1 MKELGEVRSKAV
13 ALLSRREYCRQE
25 MVEKLISKGARR
37 EHAESVVEQL
47 SSSSLISE
55 ERFSKALIRVRVRQG
70 YGPVRIKYEL
80 TQRGVADD
88 LATTC
93 LAEWNDSWTQQ
104 LSRVIERK
112 YGDRPANSF
121 NEWAKRANFLKNR
134 GFTTDQIH
142 ENLEKHRKVSQT
154 E

>member
-104 LSRVIERK
+104 LNRVIERK
-112 YGDRPANSF
+112 YGVRPANSF

>member
-1 MKELGEVRSKAV
+1 
-13 ALLSRREYCRQE
+13 

-47 SSSSLISE
+47 STSGLISE
-55 ERFSKALIRVRVRQG
+55 ERFSKALIQVRVRQG

-104 LSRVIERK
+104 LTRVIERK

-134 GFTTDQIH
+134 KGTI
-142 ENLEKHRKVSQT
+142 R
-154 E
+154 

>member
-13 ALLSRREYCRQE
+13 VFLSRREYCRQE
-25 MVEKLISKGARR
+25 MVGKLISKGARR

-47 SSSSLISE
+47 STSGLISE
-55 ERFSKALIRVRVRQG
+55 ERFSKAFIQVRVRQG

-80 TQRGVADD
+80 IERGVADD

-93 LAEWNDSWTQQ
+93 LAEWNDSWNQQ
-104 LSRVIERK
+104 LTRVIERK
-112 YGDRPANSF
+112 YGNRPASSF

-134 GFTTDQIH
+134 GFTADQIH
-142 ENLEKHRKVSQT
+142 GSLEKYRKVSQT

>member
-1 MKELGEVRSKAV
+1 M
-13 ALLSRREYCRQE
+13 SRREYCRQE

-37 EHAESVVEQL
+37 ELAESVVEQL
-47 SSSSLISE
+47 SSSGLISE
-55 ERFSKALIRVRVRQG
+55 ERFSKALIQVRIRQG

-80 TQRGVADD
+80 KQRGVADY
-88 LATTC
+88 LVTTC
-93 LAEWNDSWTQQ
+93 LAEWNDSWTEQ
-104 LSRVIERK
+104 LTRVIERK

-142 ENLEKHRKVSQT
+142 ENLGKYRKVSQT